1 MHSTAATA
9 ERVLEA
15 GNLRVRF
22 FWQGDRYAHEVSIR
36 DGDAWLPA
44 LLSVEGSPEHD
55 WPASP
60 PFQSLH
66 IEQRDDGRTLALLVG
81 MAGKSHWSASIEIDE
96 PSACVLFDV
105 ACRARSASQGWLTSS
120 YRAAEGAASDLL
132 AIELGQRFGPAE
144 LETSPGQSRVVA
156 EIDMDGNPQTVR
168 WDYRLRAIEPS

>member
-9 ERVLEA
+9 DRILEA

-22 FWQGDRYAHEVSIR
+22 FWHGDRYAHEVSVR
-36 DGDAWLPA
+36 SNDVWLPA
-44 LLSVEGSPEHD
+44 LLSVEGSPEQD

-66 IEQRDDGRTLALLVG
+66 IEEREDGRKLALLVG

-96 PSACVLFDV
+96 ATACVLFDV
-105 ACRARSASQGWLTSS
+105 ACRARGCEPGWLTSS
-120 YRAAEGAASDLL
+120 YRRAKGATSGLL
-132 AIELGQRFGPAE
+132 AVELGQRFGPAE
-144 LETSPGQSRVVA
+144 LETTADHTRVIA

-168 WDYRLRAIEPS
+168 WDYRLRAV